1 MAPRNL
7 PAIKRIRQT
16 RYVAS
21 DNRAF
26 DSHVEAFRHET
37 FIALQALLSTA
48 IYKTGGD
55 AEEIARIL
63 LAAADFRI
71 VLLGP
76 KTPVRETG
84 QGPAGPLS
92 APRFAPTTGGD
103 RNDE

>member
-7 PAIKRIRQT
+7 PAIRRVRQT

-37 FIALQALLSTA
+37 FITLKAFIAHRLHLHD
-48 IYKTGGD
+48 D
-55 AEEIARIL
+55 AEELAISL
-63 LAAADFRI
+63 LDAQDFRI

-76 KTPVRETG
+76 KTGVRETG
-84 QGPAGPLS
+84 QGPAVPQAGRLGFS
-92 APRFAPTTGGD
+92 GD
-103 RNDE
+103 DT